1 MTHSIQNSK
10 SILAKALAQ
19 ENIRVEH
26 IPTAVTATFDVVSRT
41 LTLPVWKDMSDEMY
55 DLLVGHEVGHALYTP
70 DHDKITNKENASSG
84 PWIYEAERIGGN
96 VHASYVQAIFN
107 VVEDV
112 RIERMV
118 KEKYPGLRRDFSIG
132 YRQMFERNF
141 FGTDGV
147 DVNKM
152 SLADRLN
159 LYFKV
164 GVHTNIVF
172 TDEEMKFVE
181 AIESVRSFDDMLKVS
196 EDLYKYISGKN
207 ENASMQEMKTA
218 PVPVAGMESGDGDS
232 SDAAGQVSVE
242 VATDPQK
249 NDSGNSATA
258 DGGKSE
264 EKTQVTGV
272 QNTAGPK
279 GGQGLSFGKS
289 PLPKITTQDAFEK
302 KNADSVDTRID
313 SVSYTTLPI
322 PDTSK
327 MIYPHK
333 SVAEDMA
340 AFYAKYTALDTNRYK
355 KVFDNIEKKY
365 QDLLAN
371 TRPLIANLVQ
381 QFEMKKAA
389 DVQKRTSVSRSGR
402 IDCDRIFK
410 YKVSDDIFA
419 RYATIADGKNHGM
432 VMFIDWSSSMSPIT
446 QDVLTQVVM
455 LCQFC
460 RKMGIPFEVYLFSSQ
475 YTILCKQYG
484 IQKDEYGH
492 LKDSNEYKK
501 FKTMWKPGTAKSIYR
516 DLYSSNRTS
525 GDSIQRTEE
534 GELFGDNFALIQVM
548 SSSMTAKQFNDG
560 LYNLFTLGQLTT
572 SPSDIYSGGGGRVYL
587 PNDYNQGNTPLDATV
602 IAAMD
607 IVPKFQAQHKVQIV
621 NTIFLTDGESGWSPF
636 YINNY
641 RAKTIVTSPINKKTY
656 DVSDSVTSTDALLR
670 IFRDVTGSNT
680 IGFFITQRQSCR
692 YFDGNTPD
700 ETKQC
705 AKELKEKGFYDAPAM
720 RVCPRNTRNPKI
732 ENHGYDRL
740 FVLPSNTEVAEN
752 VGDALGRIGNDASFA
767 RIRNAFFKATEKRA
781 ASRGFINRFAD
792 VIAAPIKR

>member
-1 MTHSIQNSK
+1 MTHSTQNSK

-96 VHASYVQAIFN
+96 VHASYVQSIFN
-107 VVEDV
+107 IVEDV

-181 AIESVRSFDDMLKVS
+181 AIESVKSFDDMLKVS

-207 ENASMQEMKTA
+207 ENASMQEMQTA
-218 PVPVAGMESGDGDS
+218 PVPVAGVESGDGDS
-232 SDAAGQVSVE
+232 SDVAGQVSFDVGP
-242 VATDPQK
+242 DSQ
-249 NDSGNSATA
+249 NDNSSNSATA

-279 GGQGLSFGKS
+279 GGQGLSFGKA

-302 KNADSVDTRID
+302 KNADSVDMKID
-313 SVSYTTLPI
+313 SVSYTTLPTADI
-322 PDTSK
+322 SK
-327 MIYPHK
+327 MIYSHK

-340 AFYAKYTALDTNRYK
+340 AFYAKYATMDTNRYK
-355 KVFDNIEKKY
+355 KIFANIEKKY

-389 DVQKRTSVSRSGR
+389 DVQKRTSISRSGR

-432 VMFIDWSSSMSPIT
+432 VMFIDWSSSMSPTT

-484 IQKDEYGH
+484 IPMDSYGH
-492 LKDSNEYKK
+492 LKDTNDYKK
-501 FKTMWKPGTAKSIYR
+501 FKSMWKPGTSKSIYR
-516 DLYSSNRTS
+516 DRYSSDRTS
-525 GDSIQRTEE
+525 DDSIRRTEE
-534 GELFGDNFALIQVM
+534 GELAGDNFALIQVM

-572 SPSDIYSGGGGRVYL
+572 CPSDIYQNVPHGGRVYL
-587 PNDYNQGNTPLDATV
+587 PNEYNQGNTPLDATI
-602 IAAMD
+602 IAAMA

-621 NTIFLTDGESGWSPF
+621 NTIFLTDGETGWSPF

-641 RAKTIVTSPINKKTY
+641 RAKTIVTSPLNNKTY

-670 IFRDVTGSNT
+670 IFREIS
-680 IGFFITQRQSCR
+680 
-692 YFDGNTPD
+692 
-700 ETKQC
+700 
-705 AKELKEKGFYDAPAM
+705 
-720 RVCPRNTRNPKI
+720 
-732 ENHGYDRL
+732 
-740 FVLPSNTEVAEN
+740 
-752 VGDALGRIGNDASFA
+752 
-767 RIRNAFFKATEKRA
+767 
-781 ASRGFINRFAD
+781 
-792 VIAAPIKR
+792 